1 MISQAFRTTSA
12 LLLLLLSACQS
23 SSVEEDLALVG
34 GFDPKTGTVP
44 TPVTQSPQIENLQAP
59 EPSDS
64 MIGRWFT
71 KGSNCQPPL
80 DYDALVTRR
89 ADGYYTCD
97 FNYGAEG
104 RRVFAEGRWT
114 RTGNLYKV
122 QTLKSGDS
130 YLSPKDPMHLIEY
143 KVEKADQTEV
153 WYRSEKTNKLF
164 KTSRV
169 DDSFVLPTYSSGS

>member
-1 MISQAFRTTSA
+1 MISQAFRATTA
-12 LLLLLLSACQS
+12 LLLVLLSACQS

-34 GFDPKTGTVP
+34 GFDPKTGALPTTVG
-44 TPVTQSPQIENLQAP
+44 QSPQIENIPPPDTGDPL
-59 EPSDS
+59 
-64 MIGRWFT
+64 IGRWFT
-71 KGSNCQPPL
+71 RGADCQPPL
-80 DYDALVTRR
+80 DYDALVVRR

-97 FNYGAEG
+97 FNYGTEG

-114 RTGNLYKV
+114 RTGNIYKV

-143 KVEKADQTEV
+143 KVEKADQAEV

-164 KTSRV
+164 KTKRV